1 MAGVILDAGHGGYDN
16 GAQFNGR
23 REKDDT
29 LRLTLAVGQA
39 LRDRGVPVQY
49 TRQTDVYQSPI
60 EKARIGNE
68 SGADYFVSYTE
79 IQARFPTHTAEWRLS
94 FTMTVVSRP
103 RWPGM

>member
-39 LRDRGVPVQY
+39 LEKGESRYSIRDR
-49 TRQTDVYQSPI
+49 PI
-60 EKARIGNE
+60 SISLRLRRPGSEMRAGLITL
-68 SGADYFVSYTE
+68 SLYTE
-79 IQARFPTHTAEWRLS
+79 TQARFPTHTAEWRLS
-94 FTMTVVSRP
+94 FTTTAVLRP
-103 RWPGM
+103 RWPEM

>member
-1 MAGVILDAGHGGYDN
+1 MAGVILDAGHGGFDN

-29 LRLTLAVGQA
+29 LRLTLAVGEA
-39 LRDRGVPVQY
+39 LRERGVPVQY
-49 TRQTDVYQSPI
+49 TRQTDIYQSPT

-68 SGADYFVSYTE
+68 SGATGTPVPFQILIAV
-79 IQARFPTHTAEWRLS
+79 WRRWC
-94 FTMTVVSRP
+94 TMTAGSRQ

>member
-49 TRQTDVYQSPI
+49 TRPMSISLRLRRPGSEMRAGPI
-60 EKARIGNE
+60 TL
-68 SGADYFVSYTE
+68 SLYTE

>member
-39 LRDRGVPVQY
+39 LRDRGSPGTVY
-49 TRQTDVYQSPI
+49 ETDRCLS
-60 EKARIGNE
+60 
-68 SGADYFVSYTE
+68 VSD
-79 IQARFPTHTAEWRLS
+79 
-94 FTMTVVSRP
+94 
-103 RWPGM
+103 